1 MRHMPPEMNI
11 QKEGENMGTVKE
23 WIKSGKAILGIEFG
37 STRIKGILIGED
49 NSPIAEGSFE
59 WENKLENG
67 VWTYSLEEVHKGL
80 QTCYLAVKRDVLNKY
95 DVKLTRLGAIGISA
109 MMHGYLAFDEK
120 GALLV
125 PFRTWRNTITG
136 EAAEKLTDLFQ
147 YNIPQRWSIAHLYQ
161 AILNGEEHV
170 SRVRFITTL
179 AGYVHW
185 QLTGEKVISVG
196 DASGMFPI
204 DIHTADYHERMVRQF
219 DELIADRGFSWKLEE
234 ILPKSLKAGEAAGTL
249 TKAGAAL
256 LDPTG
261 DLESGIPLCPPEGD
275 AGTGMVA
282 TNSVRRRTGNVS
294 AGTSVFGM
302 IVLEKE
308 LSKVYPEIDLV
319 TTPSGD
325 LVAMAHCN
333 TCTSD
338 LNAWVHLFDEFC
350 RDMGFQVEKND
361 LYFMLYNKALEGEKD
376 CGGLLAYNYLSGE
389 AITKMEEGRPLF
401 VRTADSRFNLPNFM
415 RVHLYSSL
423 SVLKYG
429 MDLLLKQEGAALDTM
444 YGHGGLFKTKG
455 VGQKILA
462 AALNCPVTV
471 MQTAGEGGAWGVAL
485 QASYMLNGQGRSL
498 PDWLDEDVFTGQQ
511 GETIEPDPEDVK
523 GFDEYMER
531 YIRGLAIERAAID
544 SFN

>member
-1 MRHMPPEMNI
+1 
-11 QKEGENMGTVKE
+11 MGTVKE

-49 NSPIAEGSFE
+49 NSPIAEGSYE
-59 WENKLENG
+59 WENRLENG
-67 VWTYSLEEVHKGL
+67 IWTYDLADVRKGL

-95 DVKLTRLGAIGISA
+95 DVKLTRLSAIGISA
-109 MMHGYLAFDEK
+109 MMHGYLAFDEDD
-120 GALLV
+120 ALLV

-136 EAAEKLTDLFQ
+136 EAAEKLTELFQ

-204 DIHTADYHERMVRQF
+204 DIHTADYHERMIRQF
-219 DELIADRGFSWKLEE
+219 DELIADRGYSWKLKE
-234 ILPKSLKAGEAAGTL
+234 ILPKSLKAGEPAGTL
-249 TKAGAAL
+249 TKAGASL

-350 RDMGFQVEKND
+350 RAMGFQVEKND

-444 YGHGGLFKTKG
+444 YGHGGLFKTRG

-498 PDWLDEDVFTGQQ
+498 TDWLDEDVFTGQQ

-523 GFDEYMER
+523 GFDAYMEK

>member
-1 MRHMPPEMNI
+1 M
-11 QKEGENMGTVKE
+11 
-23 WIKSGKAILGIEFG
+23 
-37 STRIKGILIGED
+37 
-49 NSPIAEGSFE
+49 
-59 WENKLENG
+59 
-67 VWTYSLEEVHKGL
+67 
-80 QTCYLAVKRDVLNKY
+80 
-95 DVKLTRLGAIGISA
+95 
-109 MMHGYLAFDEK
+109 
-120 GALLV
+120 
-125 PFRTWRNTITG
+125 
-136 EAAEKLTDLFQ
+136 
-147 YNIPQRWSIAHLYQ
+147 
-161 AILNGEEHV
+161 
-170 SRVRFITTL
+170 
-179 AGYVHW
+179 
-185 QLTGEKVISVG
+185 
-196 DASGMFPI
+196 
-204 DIHTADYHERMVRQF
+204 
-219 DELIADRGFSWKLEE
+219 
-234 ILPKSLKAGEAAGTL
+234 
-249 TKAGAAL
+249 
-256 LDPTG
+256 
-261 DLESGIPLCPPEGD
+261 
-275 AGTGMVA
+275 
-282 TNSVRRRTGNVS
+282 
-294 AGTSVFGM
+294 
-302 IVLEKE
+302 
-308 LSKVYPEIDLV
+308 

-325 LVAMAHCN
+325 LVDMAQCN

-350 RDMGFQVEKND
+350 RAMGFQVEKND

-444 YGHGGLFKTKG
+444 YGHGGLFKTRG

-471 MQTAGEGGAWGVAL
+471 MQTAGECGAWGVAL

-498 PDWLDEDVFTGQQ
+498 ADWLDEDVFTGQQ

-523 GFDEYMER
+523 GFDAYMEK